1 MARLHSLVVTG
12 RITKLRRACLEVPI
26 EGRPG
31 DIQASADIVDRCFA
45 LVVELAGKLDL
56 AGSAGKPRS
65 AAFAS
70 AGSSGCES
78 CLGALPDDV
87 ALELCESSKDME
99 DELSAGSR
107 GVDLLGETLRAVSER
122 TESVG
127 GFPNRLISASSFT
140 PREGGGGDGS
150 FRRSSRARG

>member
-70 AGSSGCES
+70 PGTGSSEA

-87 ALELCESSKDME
+87 ALELCKGSKDVE
-99 DELSAGSR
+99 DELSAGGR
-107 GVDLLGETLRAVSER
+107 GVDLLGEALKAYAFV
-122 TESVG
+122 V
-127 GFPNRLISASSFT
+127 
-140 PREGGGGDGS
+140 EGGDCLDEVAEGAS
-150 FRRSSRARG
+150 